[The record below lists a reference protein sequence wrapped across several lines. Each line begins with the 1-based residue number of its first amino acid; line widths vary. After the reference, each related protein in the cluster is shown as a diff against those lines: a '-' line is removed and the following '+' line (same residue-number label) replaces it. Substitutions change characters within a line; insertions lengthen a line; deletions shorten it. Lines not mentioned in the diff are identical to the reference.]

1 MPPKKKPKFAYS
13 HEDLLQA
20 VQAVQNGE
28 SVNGAS
34 KKFNIPQSTLAY
46 KVSGRTPMER
56 RQGPTPIL
64 GFKCEGMLV
73 KC

>member
-34 KKFNIPQSTLAY
+34 KKFNIPQSTLGY
-46 KVSGRTPMER
+46 KVSGKTPSTEDEETGAKTRSNTYIGLQM
-56 RQGPTPIL
+56 
-64 GFKCEGMLV
+64 
-73 KC
+73 

>member
-1 MPPKKKPKFAYS
+1 MPPKKKLKFVYS

-34 KKFNIPQSTLAY
+34 QNLHSTIY
-46 KVSGRTPMER
+46 F
-56 RQGPTPIL
+56 
-64 GFKCEGMLV
+64 GF
-73 KC
+73 